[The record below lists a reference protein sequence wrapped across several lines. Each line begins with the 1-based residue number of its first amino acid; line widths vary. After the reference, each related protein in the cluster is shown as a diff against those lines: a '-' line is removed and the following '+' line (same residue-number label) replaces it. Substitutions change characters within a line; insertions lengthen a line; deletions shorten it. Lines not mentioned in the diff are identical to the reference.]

1 MKKLLI
7 AAASTGIFLLA
18 ACSND
23 SKDFKENAES
33 FIESTEV
40 ESKAGTTFT
49 GATCTEPAK
58 IEAGQTFT
66 CTAVDATGV
75 TWDFDLTVKSAN
87 SYEVTGGQ
95 PRP

>member
-23 SKDFKENAES
+23 SKDFKQNAEA

-40 ESKAGTTFT
+40 ETQAGTTFT

-58 IEAGQTFT
+58 VEAGQTFT
-66 CTAVDATGV
+66 CTAVGADGA
-75 TWDFDLTVKSAN
+75 TWDFDLVVKSSN
-87 SYEVTGGQ
+87 SYEITGGQ
-95 PRP
+95 ARP

>member
-1 MKKLLI
+1 MKKLII

-23 SKDFKENAES
+23 SKDFKENAEA
-33 FIESTEV
+33 FIESSEV
-40 ESKAGTTFT
+40 ETQAGTTFT

-58 IEAGQTFT
+58 VEAGETFT
-66 CTAVDATGV
+66 CTAEDADGN
-75 TWDFDLTVKSAN
+75 TWDFNLVVKSEN
-87 SYEVTGGQ
+87 SYEITDGA

>member
-1 MKKLLI
+1 MKKLII

-23 SKDFKENAES
+23 SKDFKQNAEA
-33 FIESTEV
+33 FIQSTEV
-40 ESKAGTTFT
+40 ETQAGTTFT

-58 IEAGQTFT
+58 VEAGQTFT
-66 CTAVDATGV
+66 CTAVAADGK
-75 TWDFDLTVKSAN
+75 TWDFNLTIKSAN
-87 SYEVTGGQ
+87 SYEITDGA

>member
-23 SKDFKENAES
+23 SKDFKENAEA

-40 ESKAGTTFT
+40 ESLAQTTFT

-58 IEAGQTFT
+58 VEAGQTFT

-75 TWDFDLTVKSAN
+75 TWDFELVVKSET

>member
-7 AAASTGIFLLA
+7 AAASTGFFLLA

-23 SKDFKENAES
+23 SKDFKANAES

-40 ESKAGTTFT
+40 ETRAGTTFT
-49 GATCTEPAK
+49 GASCTEPAK
-58 IEAGQTFT
+58 VEADQTFT

-75 TWDFDLTVKSAN
+75 TWDFDLVVKSAN
-87 SYEVTGGQ
+87 SYEIVGGQ